1 MDPPDVASTRRA
13 AGLLV
18 RRENRLGLLS
28 HGGSTWF
35 YAAIFV
41 TGKKTENNIDFSQLP
56 WNVLDTISQ
65 KLSFDDLF
73 DFASVCREWRVVK
86 KIYWKN
92 FLESQSPLLLE
103 TTSYAKKSFT
113 FYSIHDQRA
122 YLSEMSYFWGLFYCG
137 SSSGYLIMAGAN
149 NTLHLMNPFTRKQ
162 KIINISTI
170 TNDLNYCA
178 CRVLLAFAKGSVE
191 FVIVASSRSSLS
203 LHVYQSRNSSWVTYI
218 ERRNP
223 LKVVDFVV
231 LHNIIYV
238 ITNKAEI
245 GVLSLNSSSLKFL
258 QLKNT
263 PDITDSFLKLLSC
276 DEKLLIVDFTPGR
289 QLDVYMIDFGLMS
302 YVKLET
308 LGNIALFYSRN
319 KCYALANPRKWGY
332 ESNSVYYINC
342 MSTECEVYSGSSN
355 ELIKCIVPAGRRR
368 PPRRSSRSRT
378 YWLDWCFRNLHDEV
392 DYSLVE

>member
-1 MDPPDVASTRRA
+1 MA
-13 AGLLV
+13 AEKSGMQQGNNEKDFIRSKSSNGLI
-18 RRENRLGLLS
+18 LS
-28 HGGSTWF
+28 LSR
-35 YAAIFV
+35 
-41 TGKKTENNIDFSQLP
+41 GKKMENDIDFSQLP

-73 DFASVCREWRVVK
+73 DFASVCKEWRVVK

-92 FLESQSPLLLE
+92 FLESQSPLLVE
-103 TTSYAKKSFT
+103 TTSYAKKFYS
-113 FYSIHDQRA
+113 FYSIPDQRA

-137 SSSGYLIMAGAN
+137 SSSGYIIMAGAN
-149 NTLHLMNPFTRKQ
+149 KTLQLMNPFTRKQ
-162 KIINISTI
+162 HNIGISTI
-170 TNDLNYCA
+170 INYLNYCA
-178 CRVLLAFAKGSVE
+178 CRVLLAFAKGSGE
-191 FVIVASSRSSLS
+191 FVIVASCKSSFN
-203 LHVYQSRNSSWVTYI
+203 LHVYQSRNSSWVTNI
-218 ERRNP
+218 EKGNP

-258 QLKNT
+258 KLKNT
-263 PDITDSFLKLLSC
+263 PDITSSFPQLLSC
-276 DEKLLIVDFTPGR
+276 DGKLLVVYFIPGR
-289 QLDVYMIDFGLMS
+289 LLDVYMIDFGTMS
-302 YVKLET
+302 YTKLET
-308 LGNIALFYSRN
+308 LGDIALFYSRN

-355 ELIKCIVPAGRRR
+355 ERLKCIVPVGRRR
-368 PPRRSSRSRT
+368 PSRRSSRSRT

-392 DYSLVE
+392 DYSLVD